1 MLIVEAN
8 ISISRINID
17 SIVKELNVSWVNPRI
32 TDFEYPFDDSFASDW
47 NIQALRIDKKMKFED
62 IIDLCKQ
69 DGYEPANI
77 FHLFNF
83 VNTFKDLGEYKSL
96 MAPGSLCVDDFECG
110 GCIVLN
116 KNKNELKLGL
126 ANWRDSKIG
135 RYDILRVKKII

>member
-32 TDFEYPFDDSFASDW
+32 TDFEYPFDDSFTGEW
-47 NIQALRIDKKMKFED
+47 NIQVLRLEKKMKFED

-69 DGYEPANI
+69 DDYMPANI

-83 VNTFKDLGEYKSL
+83 VNTFKDLGEYKPL

-126 ANWRDSKIG
+126 GNWRGSKIG
-135 RYDILRVKKII
+135 GYDILRVKKIV